1 MANELEGP
9 STGKSWRI
17 KPEEVKLS
25 LEDILSRLFQYSN
38 IADTATHINSKME
51 YVVQIPLKY
60 RQAFEDGELSMNQNM
75 KTNVMWPTLYE
86 ERENGKRKFVAPLP
100 IKEQERLM
108 GNPFSDLATSYHSLY
123 MQHAVHQLADKMEQT
138 YRAVERIERGQLD
151 DRIGLL
157 SSGRQMI
164 VLALMD
170 DDVDRENE
178 LTQGRQQISVAQ
190 RQILQTFKTRASSFI
205 VVPESE
211 WSRFWK
217 LIAHSDFLKDRDREF
232 DELQEY
238 YSLFLQS
245 TQMLAAS
252 YAVFGKVDKAEY
264 VYTSAIDELEAVDLS
279 KVQSIKNIH
288 PGAKN
293 LFCWHAEE
301 YLENEKQNC
310 LEEAK
315 EYDTAEIEVSGD
327 KLGDKLLEAIKK

>member
-100 IKEQERLM
+100 IKERERLM
-108 GNPFSDLATSYHSLY
+108 GNPFSDLATSYHNLY

-190 RQILQTFKTRASSFI
+190 RQILQTFKTRASGFI

-301 YLENEKQNC
+301 YLENEKRNC

-327 KLGDKLLEAIKK
+327 KLLEAIKNE